1 MLLGINLTHGGLA
14 IGEGAKVFYGA
25 KTKAEDALVKMRE
38 GTLIITSSSPTGKL
52 RVGQGVVELK
62 SKGLAFGSLYAINGA
77 TIILNNA
84 NQVNTDYLYFGT
96 NGANLD
102 LNGQSLSFNNEIK
115 ASDFGANIYNDSQT
129 KSTITLNGGGN
140 GIYHGQING
149 NVDLKIQ
156 RDYVFD
162 GAMNIKNLN
171 IQGNVVFQ
179 AHPLVHNYV
188 PSDSTYWAMG
198 SGLDP
203 VMAVDILKNES
214 FQTAP
219 TTENELQSREFVF
232 ENITLKDATLSQS
245 AYTKITATSISAD
258 NSVITIG
265 SDKIYLDEFDGENVR
280 STPCSSEN
288 TSVECK
294 KYDAYDL
301 EFQYNSNLTQKD
313 IANQEIYLFGDID
326 LKNNSSVA
334 FNQAFYRGNIKGDST
349 SSASFSNAVVKGSV
363 SVNKLSASGSH
374 FLLEVS
380 NDSNKLIEATQK
392 AEGGRNYLYV
402 FPKEQITKKI
412 LLISLK
418 DSQNVGSK
426 MFMPKSYSPNF
437 SVFKPAIEYKKVNG
451 MDNWYL
457 SNLTIS
463 ENTQTT
469 DQANKAI
476 GQISAGYVLEWN
488 NLFKRMGELR
498 DEPSTAGL
506 WVKVFGGQAT
516 FDSSYKTGFAEIQLG
531 ADKHNVYED
540 FELFAGG
547 LFGASYYNLSDTL
560 SGKMNGISVG
570 AYTSFIFKNG
580 FFVDLIAKYL
590 HYKNDFSLTL
600 DGQSQSLDSSNG
612 HFAII
617 ASAEVGYRAMVGE
630 NFYIEPQIEFISG
643 YLGEQ
648 TLKNSEVSLKSKG
661 TAPLNFK
668 TSVSAGYKK
677 EDFSLRAGIGAQLDL
692 LKSGKTELQDAYQ
705 THTSDGFRDSRM
717 FINAGETYNFTD
729 VNRLSLEI
737 EHSFLGKF
745 NIDYLINLTYR
756 HGF

>member
-1 MLLGINLTHGGLA
+1 
-14 IGEGAKVFYGA
+14 
-25 KTKAEDALVKMRE
+25 
-38 GTLIITSSSPTGKL
+38 
-52 RVGQGVVELK
+52 
-62 SKGLAFGSLYAINGA
+62 
-77 TIILNNA
+77 
-84 NQVNTDYLYFGT
+84 
-96 NGANLD
+96 
-102 LNGQSLSFNNEIK
+102 
-115 ASDFGANIYNDSQT
+115 
-129 KSTITLNGGGN
+129 
-140 GIYHGQING
+140 
-149 NVDLKIQ
+149 
-156 RDYVFD
+156 
-162 GAMNIKNLN
+162 
-171 IQGNVVFQ
+171 
-179 AHPLVHNYV
+179 
-188 PSDSTYWAMG
+188 
-198 SGLDP
+198 
-203 VMAVDILKNES
+203 
-214 FQTAP
+214 
-219 TTENELQSREFVF
+219 
-232 ENITLKDATLSQS
+232 
-245 AYTKITATSISAD
+245 
-258 NSVITIG
+258 
-265 SDKIYLDEFDGENVR
+265 
-280 STPCSSEN
+280 
-288 TSVECK
+288 
-294 KYDAYDL
+294 
-301 EFQYNSNLTQKD
+301 
-313 IANQEIYLFGDID
+313 
-326 LKNNSSVA
+326 
-334 FNQAFYRGNIKGDST
+334 
-349 SSASFSNAVVKGSV
+349 
-363 SVNKLSASGSH
+363 
-374 FLLEVS
+374 
-380 NDSNKLIEATQK
+380 
-392 AEGGRNYLYV
+392 
-402 FPKEQITKKI
+402 
-412 LLISLK
+412 
-418 DSQNVGSK
+418 
-426 MFMPKSYSPNF
+426 MFMPKTYSSNF

-476 GQISAGYVLEWN
+476 GQISAGYVIEWN

-516 FDSSYKTGFAEIQLG
+516 FDSSYKTGFTEIQLG